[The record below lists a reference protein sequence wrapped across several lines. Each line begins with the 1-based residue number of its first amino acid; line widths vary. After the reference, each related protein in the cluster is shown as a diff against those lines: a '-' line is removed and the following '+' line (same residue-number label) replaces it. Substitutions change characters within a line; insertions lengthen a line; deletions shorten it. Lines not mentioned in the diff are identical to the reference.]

1 MSRRDDGLG
10 VTQNIKFSTRLTRV
24 EKPEDIPE
32 RWHNSPISDIIG
44 AHNFNRQIAVTG
56 EPKMLISTCIEFR
69 FRPEVPSMFAY
80 VIRRASGRL
89 IGSEFSLVYAL
100 SRGVKHVVLIGHND
114 CGMTKVSH
122 HKPAM
127 IDALVYQGWD
137 RERAEEFVTMHAGRY
152 HIEDEVDSLRKEFV
166 RLKRLFHNV
175 EIAPLFASLAS
186 NKLHIPN
193 WYMDY
198 LKDPSTIDGNG
209 QVSPQELLMLP

>member
-1 MSRRDDGLG
+1 MSRKDDSLG
-10 VTQNIKFSTRLTRV
+10 VTTNIKFNTRLTRV
-24 EKPEDIPE
+24 DKPADIPE
-32 RWHNSPISDIIG
+32 RWQDSPIADIIG
-44 AHNFNRQIAVTG
+44 AHNFHNGIAVTG
-56 EPKMLISTCIEFR
+56 EPRVLISTCIEFR
-69 FRPEVPSMFAY
+69 FRPEVPSNYAY

-100 SRGVKHVVLIGHND
+100 SRGVKHVALIAHND
-114 CGMTKVSH
+114 CGMTKVSM

-127 IDALVYQGWD
+127 IQALVDQGWD
-137 RERAEEFVTMHAGRY
+137 HERAEEFVTMHAGRY

-175 EIAPLFASLAS
+175 EIAPLFASLSS

-198 LKDPSTIDGNG
+198 LKHPESIDGSG

>member
-1 MSRRDDGLG
+1 MSRKDDSLG
-10 VTQNIKFSTRLTRV
+10 VTTNVKFNTRLSRID
-24 EKPEDIPE
+24 KPEDIPE
-32 RWHNSPISDIIG
+32 RWLNSPIADIIG
-44 AHNFNRQIAVTG
+44 AHNFANTIAVSG
-56 EPKMLISTCIEFR
+56 EPKLLISTCIEYR
-69 FRPEVPSMFAY
+69 FRPEVPSNFAY

-100 SRGVKHVVLIGHND
+100 SRGVKHVALIGHND
-114 CGMTKVSH
+114 CGMTQVSL

-127 IDALVYQGWD
+127 IKALVDQGWD
-137 RERAEEFVTMHAGRY
+137 QERAEEFVSMHAGRY

-193 WYMDY
+193 WYGEY